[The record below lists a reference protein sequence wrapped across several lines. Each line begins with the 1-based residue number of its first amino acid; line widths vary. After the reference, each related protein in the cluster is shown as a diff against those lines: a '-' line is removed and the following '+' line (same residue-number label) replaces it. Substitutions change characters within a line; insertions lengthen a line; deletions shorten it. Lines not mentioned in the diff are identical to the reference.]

1 MMCLMLT
8 GAEHT
13 HCVQSFL
20 SSEYLCWLVCYNA
33 VLPFVSDF
41 VGAKLILFHK
51 STKFIYPS
59 SLKVLYI
66 VLYSANFKN
75 FDDIAVESMIY
86 CTFIWWFQKFSL
98 FLRKSL
104 LCQTMELMDIMK
116 QRRETLSL
124 TQQDLAEMSQ
134 VGLATIKDIERG
146 KGNPALS
153 TVKKILDVLGIE
165 IEYRIRQTV

>member
-1 MMCLMLT
+1 M
-8 GAEHT
+8 
-13 HCVQSFL
+13 
-20 SSEYLCWLVCYNA
+20 
-33 VLPFVSDF
+33 
-41 VGAKLILFHK
+41 
-51 STKFIYPS
+51 
-59 SLKVLYI
+59 
-66 VLYSANFKN
+66 
-75 FDDIAVESMIY
+75 VESMIY
-86 CTFIWWFQKFSL
+86 YTFIWRFQQFSL
-98 FLRKSL
+98 FLQKSL

-165 IEYRIRQTV
+165 IEYSIRQTV

>member
-1 MMCLMLT
+1 M
-8 GAEHT
+8 
-13 HCVQSFL
+13 
-20 SSEYLCWLVCYNA
+20 
-33 VLPFVSDF
+33 
-41 VGAKLILFHK
+41 
-51 STKFIYPS
+51 
-59 SLKVLYI
+59 
-66 VLYSANFKN
+66 
-75 FDDIAVESMIY
+75 VETMIY
-86 CTFIWWFQKFSL
+86 YTFVWQPQKLSL
-98 FLRKSL
+98 LLQKSL

>member
-1 MMCLMLT
+1 M
-8 GAEHT
+8 A
-13 HCVQSFL
+13 
-20 SSEYLCWLVCYNA
+20 
-33 VLPFVSDF
+33 
-41 VGAKLILFHK
+41 
-51 STKFIYPS
+51 
-59 SLKVLYI
+59 
-66 VLYSANFKN
+66 
-75 FDDIAVESMIY
+75 ESMIY
-86 CTFIWWFQKFSL
+86 YTFIWRFQQFSL
-98 FLRKSL
+98 FLQKSL

-165 IEYRIRQTV
+165 IEYRIRQTL